1 VIKRVGILGGAFD
14 PPHLAH
20 VALAQSAF
28 NELELEV
35 LHVVPTGQAWHKTR
49 ELTSVTDRMAMV
61 RLAFTGHSQD
71 GRSSDKIC
79 IDEREIL
86 RNAASYTIDTLEEI
100 ECLYPSAQLFLIM
113 GQDQAESFTTWKAH
127 ERIVEKAQV
136 VIASR
141 RVGEFSKSTKWTNRT
156 NRTNR
161 TNSST
166 DPSLEQQAA
175 LRDAIYLNC
184 PLMPISATEV
194 RASIEQG
201 LDVSQL
207 VPELVLNYIQQQ
219 GLYSKFS

>member
-1 VIKRVGILGGAFD
+1 MIKRVGILGGAFD

-20 VALAQSAF
+20 VALAQSAI

-86 RNAASYTIDTLEEI
+86 RSGASYTIDTLEEI

-141 RVGEFSKSTKWTNRT
+141 RVGEFSKS
-156 NRTNR
+156 TNR

>member
-1 VIKRVGILGGAFD
+1 MIKRVGILGGAFD

-86 RNAASYTIDTLEEI
+86 RSGASYTIDTLEEI

-127 ERIVEKAQV
+127 ERIVQKAQV

-141 RVGEFSKSTKWTNRT
+141 RVGEFSKSTKW
-156 NRTNR
+156 TNR

>member
-1 VIKRVGILGGAFD
+1 MIKRVGILGGAFD

-20 VALAQSAF
+20 VALAQSAI

-141 RVGEFSKSTKWTNRT
+141 RVGEFSKSTKWTKW
-156 NRTNR
+156 TNR

>member
-1 VIKRVGILGGAFD
+1 MIKRVGILGGAFD

-28 NELELEV
+28 NELELDV

-86 RNAASYTIDTLEEI
+86 RSGASYTIDTLEEI

-127 ERIVEKAQV
+127 ERIVQKAQV

-141 RVGEFSKSTKWTNRT
+141 RVDEFTQVSKSTQRT
-156 NRTNR
+156 HSATG
-161 TNSST
+161 SA
-166 DPSLEQQAA
+166 LEQQAA